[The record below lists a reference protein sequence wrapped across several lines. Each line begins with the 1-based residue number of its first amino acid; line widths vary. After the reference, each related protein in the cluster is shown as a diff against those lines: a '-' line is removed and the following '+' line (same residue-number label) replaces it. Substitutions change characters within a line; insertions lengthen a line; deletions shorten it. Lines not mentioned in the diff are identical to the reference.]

1 MEFLFKKCLEH
12 DSIHGIVVQ
21 EMGCR
26 FGRTKLYV
34 LELIIRFG
42 WGVFFKA
49 PMLKDGY
56 GHDECLALPV
66 IMGKPLGAAQK
77 SKKKTVWF
85 RWFSSLKWL
94 VFGVSPPSCSEV
106 SYAGLQHSGST
117 LDIDVV

>member
-1 MEFLFKKCLEH
+1 
-12 DSIHGIVVQ
+12 
-21 EMGCR
+21 
-26 FGRTKLYV
+26 
-34 LELIIRFG
+34 
-42 WGVFFKA
+42 
-49 PMLKDGY
+49 MLKDGY